1 MPGDKN
7 DAEVRCYTGDK
18 KRVRRVV
25 TGDSVLTV
33 NAVVTGNRR
42 QVRRVR
48 VVTGDSVLTVDAV
61 VTGDPRRVC
70 RLVTVDVMV
79 MGDALVTGD
88 ATVTGTDDHGCCSGH
103 R

>member
-1 MPGDKN
+1 MPGDEN
-7 DAEVRCYTGDK
+7 DIEVRCYTLVTGDK

-42 QVRRVR
+42 LVWRVR
-48 VVTGDSVLTVDAV
+48 AVTGESVVTVDAV
-61 VTGDPRRVC
+61 VTGDRRRVC
-70 RLVTVDVMV
+70 RLVDVM
-79 MGDALVTGD
+79 VTGD
-88 ATVTGTDDHGCCSGH
+88 ATVTGTGEHGCCSGH